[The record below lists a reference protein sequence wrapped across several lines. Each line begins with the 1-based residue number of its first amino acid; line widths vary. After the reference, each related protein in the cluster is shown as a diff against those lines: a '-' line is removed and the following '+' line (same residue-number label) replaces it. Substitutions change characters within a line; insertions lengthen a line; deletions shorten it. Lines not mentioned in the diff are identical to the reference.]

1 MKLLLTSV
9 FTKTADQLS
18 EILSAPPK
26 ELTVAFVPTAA
37 DIYDDK
43 WFVGADRAK
52 LVEMGFNVFDLSLKG
67 KTMEAVEEALD
78 KTDIIFVAGGNT
90 FYLLE
95 QARAS
100 GFIDLVPKLVE
111 RGVIYIGSSAGS
123 YLACPTIEV
132 ATWKHQDRNAVGLT
146 DFTALG
152 LVPFLMS
159 VHYKPEYKNIL
170 KQHMVQ
176 AKYQVKIL
184 TDDQAV
190 LVIDNNYQL
199 VGKGG
204 EVRL

>member
-90 FYLLE
+90 FYLPHL
-95 QARAS
+95 
-100 GFIDLVPKLVE
+100 
-111 RGVIYIGSSAGS
+111 
-123 YLACPTIEV
+123 
-132 ATWKHQDRNAVGLT
+132 N
-146 DFTALG
+146 
-152 LVPFLMS
+152 
-159 VHYKPEYKNIL
+159 
-170 KQHMVQ
+170 
-176 AKYQVKIL
+176 
-184 TDDQAV
+184 
-190 LVIDNNYQL
+190 
-199 VGKGG
+199 
-204 EVRL
+204 